1 MATIR
6 EARRDDNAG
15 LLALTAAT
23 PMGGAIAVRSDRYP
37 DFFRL
42 LERRGPSRTLVAEQD
57 GAIVGCVSANRVP
70 VYVEG
75 VPEEVHYLGDLK
87 VHPDLRRSGIAA
99 GLLKAMEADLRAAG
113 ADLVL
118 CTAAFGNDRVRP
130 YLEGRAG
137 LPRTAALGVYK
148 VFQLVPR
155 RRAGSDGAFE
165 IGEASENPEMVEL
178 YSEHFRE
185 YQFGPLVG
193 PGTLRGAR
201 HWVARAD
208 GAVQAA
214 LSLVDV
220 GDSRQNV
227 IVRLSPLLSVLVP
240 VLRAARRV
248 APLPDLPRQGEPIR
262 TLYIKA
268 LACRPGREPALD
280 LLVER
285 ARHQAFLE
293 GYHFVTAGFH
303 ERDPHGDRLAKGL
316 KFTFKSLGYVLGL
329 RRSRGE
335 LESLTRRVPYEDYSL
350 V

>member
-1 MATIR
+1 MAMIR

-15 LLALTAAT
+15 LLALTAVA
-23 PMGGAIAVRSDRYP
+23 PMGGAIAVRSDRAP

-42 LERRGPSRTLVAEQD
+42 LERRGPSRVLVAEK
-57 GAIVGCVSANRVP
+57 GGTIVGSLSANRVP
-70 VYVEG
+70 AYVEG
-75 VPEEVHYLGDLK
+75 VPEDIHYVGDLK
-87 VHPDLRRSGIAA
+87 VHPDLRGSGIAA
-99 GLLKAMEADLRAAG
+99 GLLKAMEEDLRAAG

-118 CTAAFGNDRVRP
+118 GTAAFGNDRVRP

-137 LPRTAALGVYK
+137 LPRTVALGVFK
-148 VFQLVPR
+148 VRQLVPTR
-155 RRAGSDGAFE
+155 RTGRDGACE
-165 IGEASENPEMVEL
+165 VGEEPESPEMFEL
-178 YSEHFRE
+178 YNQHFRE

-201 HWVARAD
+201 HWVARAA
-208 GAVQAA
+208 GAIQAS

-227 IVRLSPLLSVLVP
+227 IIRLSPLLGVIVP
-240 VLRAARRV
+240 VLRAARRI

-268 LACRPGREPALD
+268 LACRPGQEHALD

-285 ARHQAFLE
+285 ARHQAFVE
-293 GYHFVTAGFH
+293 NYHFVTVGFH
-303 ERDPHGDRLAKGL
+303 ERDPAGARLAKGF
-316 KFTFKSLGYVLGL
+316 KFTFKSLGFVVGL

-335 LESLTRRVPYEDYSL
+335 LEALTRRIPYEDYSL